1 MPTTPAHFSRRAH
14 AWETYFTT
22 TARLTERIESALKRE
37 ARLSMAEYSV
47 LLMTSRAADS
57 GVRPSVLAKQVVFS
71 RSRLTHT
78 LKRLE
83 ARGPVRREA
92 CKGDGRSGLVLLTD
106 EGSRVFQ
113 SAALVQR
120 SVIRELFLDG
130 ISEEEIR
137 VLTAL
142 FTRVAARLDGQPQ

>member
-1 MPTTPAHFSRRAH
+1 MSRAH
-14 AWETYFTT
+14 HPRAAAWELYFTA
-22 TARLTERIESALKRE
+22 TARLTERIEAALKGQ
-37 ARLSMAEYSV
+37 AGLSMPEYSV
-47 LLMTSRAADS
+47 LLMTDRA
-57 GVRPSVLAKQVVFS
+57 GEEGIRPSVLAHRVVFS

-78 LKRLE
+78 MKRLE
-83 ARGPVRREA
+83 SRGLIERRP
-92 CKGDGRSGLVLLTD
+92 CQGDGRGGLVLLTD

>member
-83 ARGPVRREA
+83 ARGLVRREA
-92 CKGDGRSGLVLLTD
+92 CKPDGRGGLVLLTD

-142 FTRVAARLDGQPQ
+142 FTRVATRLDGRPQ

>member
-83 ARGPVRREA
+83 ARGLVRREA
-92 CKGDGRSGLVLLTD
+92 CKGDGRGGLVLLTD

-137 VLTAL
+137 VLTML
-142 FTRVAARLDGQPQ
+142 FTRVATRLDGRPQ

>member
-83 ARGPVRREA
+83 ARGLVRREA
-92 CKGDGRSGLVLLTD
+92 CKGDGRGGLVLLTD

-137 VLTAL
+137 VLTTL
-142 FTRVAARLDGQPQ
+142 FTSVATRLDGRPQ

>member
-83 ARGPVRREA
+83 ARGLVRREA
-92 CKGDGRSGLVLLTD
+92 CKGDGRGGLVLLTD

-120 SVIRELFLDG
+120 SVIDG

-137 VLTAL
+137 VLTTL
-142 FTRVAARLDGQPQ
+142 FTRVATRLDGRPQ

>member
-1 MPTTPAHFSRRAH
+1 
-14 AWETYFTT
+14 
-22 TARLTERIESALKRE
+22 LTERIESALKRE

-83 ARGPVRREA
+83 ARGLVRREA
-92 CKGDGRSGLVLLTD
+92 CKGDGRGGLVLLTD

>member
-78 LKRLE
+78 LKRLK
-83 ARGPVRREA
+83 ARGLVRREA
-92 CKGDGRSGLVLLTD
+92 CKGDGRGGLVLLTD

-137 VLTAL
+137 VLTTL
-142 FTRVAARLDGQPQ
+142 FTRVATRLDGRPQ

>member
-83 ARGPVRREA
+83 ARGLVRREA
-92 CKGDGRSGLVLLTD
+92 CKGDGRGGLVLLTD

>member
-1 MPTTPAHFSRRAH
+1 MPTSPAHFSRRAH

-83 ARGPVRREA
+83 ARGLVRREA
-92 CKGDGRSGLVLLTD
+92 CKGDGRGGLVLLTD

-142 FTRVAARLDGQPQ
+142 FTRVATRLDGRPQ

>member
-1 MPTTPAHFSRRAH
+1 
-14 AWETYFTT
+14 
-22 TARLTERIESALKRE
+22 
-37 ARLSMAEYSV
+37 MAEYSV

-83 ARGPVRREA
+83 ARDLVRREA
-92 CKGDGRSGLVLLTD
+92 CKGDGRGGLVLLTD

-113 SAALVQR
+113 SAALIQR

-137 VLTAL
+137 VLTTL
-142 FTRVAARLDGQPQ
+142 FTRVATRLDGQPQ

>member
-1 MPTTPAHFSRRAH
+1 MPTTPAHYSRRAH

-83 ARGPVRREA
+83 ARGLVRREA
-92 CKGDGRSGLVLLTD
+92 CKGDGRGGLVLLTD

>member
-1 MPTTPAHFSRRAH
+1 MPTTPTHFSRRAH

-37 ARLSMAEYSV
+37 AHLSMAEYSV

-83 ARGPVRREA
+83 ARDLVRREA
-92 CKGDGRSGLVLLTD
+92 CKGDGRGGLVLLTD

-113 SAALVQR
+113 SAALIQR

-137 VLTAL
+137 VLTTL
-142 FTRVAARLDGQPQ
+142 FTRVATRLDGQPQ

>member
-14 AWETYFTT
+14 AWETYLTT

-83 ARGPVRREA
+83 ARGLVRREA
-92 CKGDGRSGLVLLTD
+92 CKGDGRGGLVLLTD

>member
-83 ARGPVRREA
+83 ARGLVRREA
-92 CKGDGRSGLVLLTD
+92 CKGDGRGGLVLLTD

-142 FTRVAARLDGQPQ
+142 FTRVATRLDGRPQ

>member
-83 ARGPVRREA
+83 ARGLVRREA
-92 CKGDGRSGLVLLTD
+92 CKGDGRGGLVLLTD

-137 VLTAL
+137 VLTTL
-142 FTRVAARLDGQPQ
+142 FTRVATRLDGRPP